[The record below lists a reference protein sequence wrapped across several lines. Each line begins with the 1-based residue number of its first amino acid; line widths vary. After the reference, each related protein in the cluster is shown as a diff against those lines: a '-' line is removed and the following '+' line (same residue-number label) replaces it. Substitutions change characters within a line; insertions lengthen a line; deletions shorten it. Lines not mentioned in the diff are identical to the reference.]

1 MGGAGTFGEFA
12 DRTEGEVALAVD
24 VPPGDEDLDP
34 VDPEDFRGG
43 EHFLLGLARGLSE
56 VDLGLS
62 DSLGEMLLFLL
73 LAAAAAAVLFPLL
86 LFIMSDSILLQ
97 ALVSMANGLI
107 FESICKKGETYK

>member
-1 MGGAGTFGEFA
+1 M
-12 DRTEGEVALAVD
+12 D

-73 LAAAAAAVLFPLL
+73 LAAAVLFPLL

-107 FESICKKGETYK
+107 FESISLDSIGNGWT

>member
-1 MGGAGTFGEFA
+1 M
-12 DRTEGEVALAVD
+12 D
-24 VPPGDEDLDP
+24 VPSGDEDLDP

-73 LAAAAAAVLFPLL
+73 LAAAAAVLFPLL

>member
-12 DRTEGEVALAVD
+12 DWTEGEVALAVD

-34 VDPEDFRGG
+34 VDPEDLRGG

-73 LAAAAAAVLFPLL
+73 LAAAAVLFPLL

>member
-1 MGGAGTFGEFA
+1 M
-12 DRTEGEVALAVD
+12 AVD

-73 LAAAAAAVLFPLL
+73 LAAAVLFPLL

-97 ALVSMANGLI
+97 ALVSMAKGLI
-107 FESICKKGETYK
+107 LESIWNYEKRQ

>member
-34 VDPEDFRGG
+34 VDPDDFRGG

-73 LAAAAAAVLFPLL
+73 LAAAVLFPLL

>member
-1 MGGAGTFGEFA
+1 
-12 DRTEGEVALAVD
+12 VD

-73 LAAAAAAVLFPLL
+73 LAAAVLFPLL

-107 FESICKKGETYK
+107 FESISLDSIGNGWT

>member
-24 VPPGDEDLDP
+24 VPPGNEDLDP
-34 VDPEDFRGG
+34 VDPDDFRGG

-73 LAAAAAAVLFPLL
+73 LAAAVAVLFPLL

-107 FESICKKGETYK
+107 SESICKKGETYK

>member
-1 MGGAGTFGEFA
+1 M
-12 DRTEGEVALAVD
+12 D

-43 EHFLLGLARGLSE
+43 EHFLLGLDRGLSE

-73 LAAAAAAVLFPLL
+73 LVLTLL
-86 LFIMSDSILLQ
+86 LLIMSDSILLQ
-97 ALVSMANGLI
+97 ALVSMAKGLI
-107 FESICKKGETYK
+107 LESIWKDE